1 MGLEK
6 PTHNPTNP
14 IHNVDNIICI
24 SLLRYCRS
32 ISHRQWRNLQ
42 QHGEN
47 HITVTKCNKMGEV
60 YYHNHLRL
68 YAI

>member
-1 MGLEK
+1 MGLEE

-47 HITVTKCNKMGEV
+47 HINGYKM
-60 YYHNHLRL
+60 
-68 YAI
+68 

>member
-1 MGLEK
+1 MGLEE

-47 HITVTKCNKMGEV
+47 HIKRLQNVTMREYTTKK
-60 YYHNHLRL
+60 
-68 YAI
+68 